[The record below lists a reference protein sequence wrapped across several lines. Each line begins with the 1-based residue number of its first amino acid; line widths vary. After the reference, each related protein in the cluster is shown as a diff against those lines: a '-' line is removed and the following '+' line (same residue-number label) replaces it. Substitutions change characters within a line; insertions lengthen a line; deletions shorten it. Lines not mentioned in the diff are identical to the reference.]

1 MENDKL
7 KTLLH
12 YQVFYRILLKKK
24 QAPIIRSGKQIA
36 KIS

>member
-12 YQVFYRILLKKK
+12 NQVFYRILLKKK
-24 QAPIIRSGKQIA
+24 ASADYP
-36 KIS
+36 

>member
-12 YQVFYRILLKKK
+12 NASVLSHSFKKK